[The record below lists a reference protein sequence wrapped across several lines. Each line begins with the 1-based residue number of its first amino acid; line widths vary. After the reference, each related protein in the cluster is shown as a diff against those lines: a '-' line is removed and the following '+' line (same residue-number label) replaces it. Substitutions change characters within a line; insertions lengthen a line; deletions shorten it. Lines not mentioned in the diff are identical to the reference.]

1 MAIKTIQI
9 TGVTGGLSASPYLYS
24 QGQFLNAIGIDPDLP
39 VSDNA
44 NDYLPSSL
52 IRPSGYTAFSGANI
66 TAVPKWFVTNPK
78 DAKIYALLD
87 NGRFVSYDSAFA
99 NETLIATASSCSG
112 NGLAYYNNYIYVFTG
127 TTVDRYGPLNNS
139 PSYTTGVW
147 TGATL
152 GSLTALTDTT
162 YPTVRDSTLLP
173 NHTACVHGD
182 GSLYFL
188 DYVNGQGL
196 VHRINTKKVTYE
208 GDTNGTT
215 VPSAYN
221 VLDLP
226 FGYMPTAIASLGTDL
241 VISAIQTTDSVF
253 KQGDSALFIWDAVSS
268 SFRVQIPISD
278 PVITGLK
285 NANGTLYM
293 FSGGLVNNGYRLSYY
308 AGGETIKTIFLSS
321 EGHSPLQGAID
332 ALGDKLYWGT
342 IKMVQTTS
350 SPEYYAVVMSAGSKD
365 PNVPLKIQCPVKTA
379 ASATSSVGIVGAI
392 AAVQQ
397 ASFSSPSLVVG
408 YKANTTYG
416 IAKKGTTYGTSI
428 FQSPLIQVGKKYI
441 IRRIRTNLAK
451 QIAANM
457 TITPTV
463 FMDDFSS
470 SATTSSNTK
479 LRVINSTNYSK
490 SEQFVEFRPDINGK
504 RNFLIEFRH
513 SGSVLLPI
521 SLPIE
526 VDVEIIDD

>member
-1 MAIKTIQI
+1 MALKTIQI
-9 TGVTGGLSASPYLYS
+9 SGVTGGLAASPYLYAA
-24 QGQFLNAIGIDPDLP
+24 GQFLNAVGIDPDQP
-39 VSDNA
+39 ISDNA
-44 NDYLPSSL
+44 NDYLPCGMV
-52 IRPSGYTAFSGANI
+52 RPSGYTAFSGGSI

-78 DAKIYALLD
+78 DALFYALLD
-87 NGRFVSYDSAFA
+87 NGRFVSYTSSFA
-99 NETLIATASSCSG
+99 SETLIATASSCTG
-112 NGLAYYNNYIYVFTG
+112 NGCIYYNNYIYVFTG
-127 TTVDRYGPLNNS
+127 TTVDRYGPLNGT
-139 PSYTTGVW
+139 PAYTTGVW

-152 GSLTALTDTT
+152 GSLTALTNTT

-173 NHTACVHGD
+173 NHVACVHGD

-226 FGYMPTAIASLGTDL
+226 FGYMPTSIASFGTDL
-241 VISAIQTTDSVF
+241 VISAIQTSDSTL

-268 SFRVQIPISD
+268 SFRVQIPVSD
-278 PVITGLK
+278 AVITGLK
-285 NANGTLYM
+285 NSNGTLYV
-293 FSGGLVNNGYRLSYY
+293 FCGGLVNNGYRLAYY
-308 AGGETIKTIFLSS
+308 AGGETLKTIYFSS

-392 AAVQQ
+392 AAIQQ
-397 ASFSSPSLVVG
+397 ASFSAPNLVVG
-408 YKANTTYG
+408 YKHSTTYG
-416 IAKKGTTYGTSI
+416 IAKKGTTYGATV
-428 FQSPLIQVGKKYI
+428 FHAPVVQVGHKFI
-441 IRRIRTNLAK
+441 IRRIRINFAK
-451 QIAANM
+451 AIAASM

-463 FMDDFSS
+463 FLDDFSS
-470 SATTSSNTK
+470 SSTNG
-479 LRVINSTNYSK
+479 LRVINNTNYSK
-490 SEQFVEFRPDINGK
+490 SEQYVEFKPDINGK
-504 RNFLIEFRH
+504 RNFVLELRH
-513 SGSVLLPI
+513 SGTALLPI
-521 SLPIE
+521 ALPIE
-526 VDVEIIDD
+526 IDIETLTD